1 MSVVCLRSVVCL
13 LGRFPALTGL
23 DLTVDEGEI
32 VLLSGPNGAGKTT
45 LLRVLAGLL
54 PIHSGEAEVLGYD
67 LAVDRKGARRSL
79 ALVGHETGC
88 YDDLTVLENLRF
100 AARASGRST
109 DRVAPVLGQL
119 GLERLGGVT
128 HARLSAGQRR
138 RLSLAAA
145 LVRDPALLLLDEPHA
160 GLDADGRET
169 LDAVLAAA
177 PAEGRT
183 VVLVSHELERARA
196 LAHRGVVITGG
207 RVQPEVDAAPTD
219 AASVPAPADAAA
231 PAPTTAPDAEPQSSD
246 VTVPT

>member
-54 PIHSGEAEVLGYD
+54 PIHSGTAEVLGHD
-67 LAVDRKGARRSL
+67 LAVDRRGARRSL

-88 YDDLTVLENLRF
+88 YDDLTVTENLRF

-109 DRVAPVLGQL
+109 DAVEPVLGRL
-119 GLERLGGVT
+119 GLGRLGGVT

-145 LVRDPALLLLDEPHA
+145 LVRDPLLLLLDEPHA

-196 LAHRGVVITGG
+196 LAHREVAITGG
-207 RVQPEVDAAPTD
+207 RVQPEVDATPADTAP
-219 AASVPAPADAAA
+219 APPPADAAA